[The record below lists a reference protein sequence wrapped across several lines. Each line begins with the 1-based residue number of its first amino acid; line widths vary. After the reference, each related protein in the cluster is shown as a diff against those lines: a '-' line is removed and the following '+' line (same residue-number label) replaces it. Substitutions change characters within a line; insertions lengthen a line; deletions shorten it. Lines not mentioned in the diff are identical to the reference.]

1 MKSKIGALVLFVAYT
16 TAWLGMAA
24 WSFLN
29 RAEDPVMGIT
39 GMISCVLISLVGIL
53 GIIEIFV
60 IVDLTSDGCTVKWL
74 WIKKEY
80 RWEEIHLVYN
90 DITRKYR
97 TDTLYFSARTVNCR
111 GKKLTKD
118 NFMPDFNLHFLTDF
132 CICWKNNEEKKK
144 TMAQLEQWGVKVEIS
159 DIVKHEELIDAKTKA
174 RNERRRL
181 YEERKRQA
189 KNKKNTNS

>member
-60 IVDLTSDGCTVKWL
+60 IVDLTSDACTVKW
-74 WIKKEY
+74 
-80 RWEEIHLVYN
+80 
-90 DITRKYR
+90 
-97 TDTLYFSARTVNCR
+97 
-111 GKKLTKD
+111 
-118 NFMPDFNLHFLTDF
+118 
-132 CICWKNNEEKKK
+132 
-144 TMAQLEQWGVKVEIS
+144 
-159 DIVKHEELIDAKTKA
+159 
-174 RNERRRL
+174 
-181 YEERKRQA
+181 
-189 KNKKNTNS
+189 

>member
-60 IVDLTSDGCTVKWL
+60 I
-74 WIKKEY
+74 KKEY

-97 TDTLYFSARTVNCR
+97 TDTLYFSARTVNWR

-181 YEERKRQA
+181 YEESKRQA